1 MDFVNNNEY
10 GMVFE
15 VGDDGVSNRSVPF
28 LDVRVI
34 LKDGK
39 LHSDLY
45 IKPTDKFQYLDFSS
59 CHPHHQKANLP
70 YALALRIRRICSNAT
85 DFKDHTD
92 QLAKRLRSRGYK
104 MGLIKGSIR
113 KAAAVTRAEALT
125 PSTHQQ
131 QQNQDRVIFSTIYN
145 PMLPNNPTSKTN

>member
-1 MDFVNNNEY
+1 MELNMLEKSPHKPLVWFRYIDDVFIIWPHGRDKLKDFLEFVNNNEY

-59 CHPHHQKANLP
+59 CHPHHQKAYLL
-70 YALALRIRRICSNAT
+70 Y
-85 DFKDHTD
+85 
-92 QLAKRLRSRGYK
+92 
-104 MGLIKGSIR
+104 
-113 KAAAVTRAEALT
+113 
-125 PSTHQQ
+125 
-131 QQNQDRVIFSTIYN
+131 
-145 PMLPNNPTSKTN
+145 